1 MCYELGAQAEKEQ
14 NQLNSVVDLDYMLA
28 YDEYRSD
35 RLHPFFE
42 MRFEIPI

>member
-35 RLHPFFE
+35 RLHYFFE
-42 MRFEIPI
+42 VRF